1 MEKISW
7 APKKKVRKSTKSENL
22 KENVSVIEGVVDE
35 RYM

>member
-7 APKKKVRKSTKSENL
+7 AQKKKVRKSTKSENL